1 MKGESE
7 DETELCRLLQLVLG
21 CAVHCERQEEFIQA
35 ILQMEEDVQRGIMAA
50 IQGLPGIDELAG
62 GSLVPNADSLAVMAG
77 RSPSQTTGMGFQN
90 LMAQLEAANEERKL
104 LAKERQKLNLQ
115 ISTLQDE
122 IQHLQAEVESLRSGG
137 VPLESLDRSDGSNP
151 SALMQKREIVRLTEE
166 LLRSDSAREEVRLRC
181 EALEQELA
189 RLRMRQDDLQSA
201 AEQTR
206 SLKDEVDILRERSAR
221 LENAQSTI
229 DSMRRKVEEGNELK
243 RQLRKLEEKNSQ
255 YIQQNME
262 LEEELKK
269 LGPWKSQLE
278 LQKKQIAEVQA
289 ALDDERRRAD
299 KFELQFKN
307 VVERNEALTLEKE
320 RLVTERDK
328 LIELNEEFKFAQLN
342 NGAMMPQEGSP
353 STTGVDTLD
362 MIPPEIREKLLRLQ
376 HENRLLKEKKD
387 GGQDEAEVLQTVN
400 AGLLERIGRLEAENR
415 CTCRVPS
422 LPRKSLVECQGKP
435 LVTSGSIV
443 ASIKA
448 RLASKPVFAG
458 SLMAKNTNSSQ
469 TLSLHGS
476 SSCSQLSSH
485 NRLTTS
491 GAPMSNESAPVES
504 KVTVS
509 RVERLKDA
517 FLNSDGS
524 SCNQVVP
531 QLSTPSRVFSRSV
544 SYGYDRA
551 LGFGGPIAA
560 SVPTSSQASDK
571 KWASSESETS
581 QLETSLPSNSGLGD
595 RSSLLRLADLPHRRE
610 SDPALFKMEVNGYH
624 QAQSHK
630 PPPPP
635 VEAVVITRD
644 SSPRD
649 ETDSGYRGGDSIHYE
664 ESTSSPRYSPNS
676 SHFDDGIM
684 IDFNALPYKK
694 DVSGSGAGLLRS
706 PPDDSIE
713 IDVSFHDGRAS
724 FDSESVSV
732 SSFSIISETIVSSD
746 RSFDRSQSLLLT
758 PRSSAHRN
766 SDDTS
771 SRKSFGK
778 SLKKRKMFKAAANA
792 MFSLCGP

>member
-1 MKGESE
+1 MAAQWQLHHLLQWLHQFNLDSPQPNAASLSDGVTVAKVLNLIDPPWFNVTWLSKIKENVASNKILKVSNWKKVLERLVDYYEVHLGQRLSGFTMPDVSKIGESE

-415 CTCRVPS
+415 KSTKRVLELEIQLENNRVASPVS
-422 LPRKSLVECQGKP
+422 SSGAESQSDTKDVAALKIRIKSLEREVQQKKLEVEKMEHRLTEQMERTKGAQETLNRKENEMQAMEERYKRYIEKAKMVLKTLDP
-435 LVTSGSIV
+435 KNNPSAASPEMAALQAQLREKDRLIERLEIETERHKALRETEDQLVTTAFYNLGMQLQRQ
-443 ASIKA
+443 AMEQ
-448 RLASKPVFAG
+448 RL
-458 SLMAKNTNSSQ
+458 
-469 TLSLHGS
+469 GS
-476 SSCSQLSSH
+476 SNAVQ
-485 NRLTTS
+485 NQ
-491 GAPMSNESAPVES
+491 AMAPVPAPS
-504 KVTVS
+504 TAGQGFLTRS
-509 RVERLKDA
+509 R
-517 FLNSDGS
+517 
-524 SCNQVVP
+524 Q
-531 QLSTPSRVFSRSV
+531 
-544 SYGYDRA
+544 
-551 LGFGGPIAA
+551 AA
-560 SVPTSSQASDK
+560 VRGRTSSINQHG
-571 KWASSESETS
+571 ET
-581 QLETSLPSNSGLGD
+581 
-595 RSSLLRLADLPHRRE
+595 
-610 SDPALFKMEVNGYH
+610 
-624 QAQSHK
+624 
-630 PPPPP
+630 
-635 VEAVVITRD
+635 
-644 SSPRD
+644 
-649 ETDSGYRGGDSIHYE
+649 
-664 ESTSSPRYSPNS
+664 
-676 SHFDDGIM
+676 
-684 IDFNALPYKK
+684 FN
-694 DVSGSGAGLLRS
+694 
-706 PPDDSIE
+706 
-713 IDVSFHDGRAS
+713 
-724 FDSESVSV
+724 
-732 SSFSIISETIVSSD
+732 
-746 RSFDRSQSLLLT
+746 
-758 PRSSAHRN
+758 
-766 SDDTS
+766 
-771 SRKSFGK
+771 
-778 SLKKRKMFKAAANA
+778 
-792 MFSLCGP
+792 